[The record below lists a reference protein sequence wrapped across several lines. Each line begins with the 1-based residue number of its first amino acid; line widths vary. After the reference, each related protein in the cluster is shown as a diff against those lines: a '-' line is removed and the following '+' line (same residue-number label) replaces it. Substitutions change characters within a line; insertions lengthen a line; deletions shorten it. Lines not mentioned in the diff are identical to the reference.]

1 MNNIKN
7 QAHLSGKDV
16 KRLNFIKDSDRYVFR
31 KFYRSGLRSHIFA
44 LLMAGDVEKESHGV
58 MDDGIRIFPRARP
71 VKMFRIFRNRFGSTQ
86 EIFQEIRRYKN
97 VLSYLGPEFIALS
110 EEFIADYKDKSGNC
124 RMLLCGLQE
133 YVDGQ
138 ILDPWRLSGP
148 ENISALFSVMAHD
161 LDDDIRLQR
170 ALENISVFITRVRQ
184 LMAETG
190 YIPDLAGVGNLILTP
205 EGGIKLVDINNIIEI
220 KADKY
225 IHLDDKGYPTCDVSV
240 QVLASIEKAI
250 LNQDNSKTDPLF
262 KLFLTPDRLAQV
274 SALEQAFYRQLNAGV
289 CA

>member
-1 MNNIKN
+1 MNDIRN

-16 KRLNFIKDSDRYVFR
+16 KLLNFIKDSDRYVFR

-44 LLMAGDVEKESHGV
+44 LLMAGDVKKESQGV

-86 EIFQEIRRYKN
+86 EIFQEIQRYKN
-97 VLSYLGPEFIALS
+97 MLSYLGPGFIALS
-110 EEFIADYKDKSGNC
+110 EEFIADYRDKSGNC
-124 RMLLCGLQE
+124 RKLLCGLQE

-148 ENISALFSVMAHD
+148 ENICALLSAMAHE
-161 LDDDIRLQR
+161 LDDDLRLKR
-170 ALENISVFITRVRQ
+170 ALENISMFITRVRG
-184 LMAETG
+184 LMEQTG

-205 EGGIKLVDINNIIEI
+205 EGGIKLVDINNIVAV

-225 IHLDDKGYPTCDVSV
+225 IHLDDKGYPACDVSV
-240 QVLASIEKAI
+240 QVLARIEKAI

-262 KLFLTPDRLAQV
+262 KLFLTPNRLAQV
-274 SALEQAFYRQLNAGV
+274 KSIEQAFYRQLNAGFLS
-289 CA
+289 